1 MEFLNLILNTI
12 KSLNI
17 YSILDIF
24 VVSFIFYQVYML
36 MRKTRAEQLLKGILF
51 VILLI
56 PVSSLLHLQT
66 LNWIL
71 NKTITIGVLS
81 LVIIFQPEIRK
92 ALEHIGRSAFA
103 DKHIFQDDETINEI
117 ITEIT
122 TAVENLSSTKIGA
135 LIVIEQ
141 KTGLNDIIETGTNI
155 DAVISAALLENI
167 FVENTPLHDG
177 AVVIRSGRIAACGC
191 FLPLSSDSNIS
202 KKLGT
207 RHRAAVGISE
217 VSDALTIIVSE
228 ETGVI
233 SLAVNG
239 KLTRYYSND
248 KLKDILI
255 KIIRYRRDKK
265 ISISEKVKSWVKIK
279 TKVS

>member
-1 MEFLNLILNTI
+1 MEFLDTIFNTI
-12 KSLNI
+12 KSLDI
-17 YSILDIF
+17 YSILDII

-51 VILLI
+51 VLFLI

-81 LVIIFQPEIRK
+81 LIIIFQPEIRK
-92 ALEHIGRSAFA
+92 ALEHLGRSAFA
-103 DKHIFQDDETINEI
+103 EKHIFQDDETINEI

-122 TAVENLSSTKIGA
+122 TAVENLSSTKTGA

-155 DAVISAALLENI
+155 DAAISAALLENI

-177 AVVIRSGRIAACGC
+177 TVVIRSDRIAACGC
-191 FLPLSSDSNIS
+191 FLPLSSDSSIS

-217 VSDALTIIVSE
+217 VSDALTIVVSE

-255 KIIRYRRDKK
+255 KIIQYRRDKK
-265 ISISEKVKSWVKIK
+265 ISISKKVKSWVKIK
-279 TKVS
+279 TKA

>member
-1 MEFLNLILNTI
+1 MEFLNIILNTI
-12 KSLNI
+12 KSINI
-17 YSILDIF
+17 FSILDI
-24 VVSFIFYQVYML
+24 VSVSFIFYQVYML
-36 MRKTRAEQLLKGILF
+36 LRKTRAEQLLKGILL
-51 VILLI
+51 VVLLI
-56 PVSSLLHLQT
+56 PISSLLQLQT

-92 ALEHIGRSAFA
+92 ALEHIGRSAFTE
-103 DKHIFQDDETINEI
+103 KHIFQDDETISVI
-117 ITEIT
+117 ISEIT
-122 TAVENLSSTKIGA
+122 KAVENLSASKTGA

-141 KTGLNDIIETGTNI
+141 KTGLSDIIETGTKI
-155 DAVISAALLENI
+155 DGNTSAALLENI

-177 AVVIRSGRIAACGC
+177 AVVIRSNRIAACGC
-191 FLPLSSDSNIS
+191 FLPLSSDRNIS
-202 KKLGT
+202 KQLGT

-239 KLTRYYSND
+239 KLTRYYSNE
-248 KLKDILI
+248 KLKAILI
-255 KIIRYRRDKK
+255 KIIQYRRDKK
-265 ISISEKVKSWVKIK
+265 ITIGEKVKSWVKIK
-279 TKVS
+279 IKA